1 MALHPRRWATNQ
13 VKMVATKVC
22 ATTVP
27 KTLDIAATL
36 VLLLYLLFIGL
47 RLISPLYS
55 PSLPRL
61 WGRLWYALP
70 VRGLI

>member
-1 MALHPRRWATNQ
+1 MAFHPRRWATNQ
-13 VKMVATKVC
+13 VRMVATKVC

-47 RLISPLYS
+47 HRLSPCTHHHYLGCGGGCGMLY
-55 PSLPRL
+55 R
-61 WGRLWYALP
+61 
-70 VRGLI
+70 

>member
-13 VKMVATKVC
+13 VRMVATKVC

-47 RLISPLYS
+47 RLLSPLYCQYY
-55 PSLPRL
+55 LGCGGGCGMLYR
-61 WGRLWYALP
+61 
-70 VRGLI
+70 